1 MKAFKWFWGFL
12 KKYCGLLIVGLLMAT
27 AIAVLAIVN
36 PYISGLIVDDV
47 IQGGAFE
54 ALPRLI
60 LILLAVTLIR
70 GILRFAYQVIFE
82 TCSQGVLYDMRDS
95 FYRKLLMEDFAFFNR
110 KKTGDLMSRQT
121 GDMDAIRHFTAYII
135 YAVYENMLMFVFA
148 LCMIFTV
155 NVKLAL
161 CMLLVLPF
169 TALTTIRQSKAVSP
183 TFSRIRN
190 CFSSLNSFVQENVS
204 GNRVVKAFAKE
215 DFEIEKFNKE
225 NNAYLQA
232 QLDSSRVWMKYLPVF
247 EVLSYLLNVILML
260 YGGYMVIQEELT
272 LGNLVTVNGYLWML
286 NVPLRMAG
294 WWVNDIHRFLT
305 SVEKIYDTYM
315 EEPQIKMP
323 PAPVARKHLEG
334 DVEFRN
340 VSYQADGERIV
351 SDISFTVRKGQTV
364 GILGS
369 TGAGKSTI
377 MNLLCRFVDAGTGQV
392 LIDGINVKDLNLHR
406 LRDNIGMAMQDIFLF
421 SDTIEGNIAY
431 GRPDC
436 SFEDI
441 HEAAVMADANHF
453 IKQMPDGYDTIV
465 GERGMGLSG
474 GQKQRISL
482 ARALL
487 KKPSILILDDTTSA
501 VDMETESY
509 IQRQLKR
516 LDGQCTIFV
525 IAYRISSIKDADL
538 ILVMDNGRII
548 ERGTHKELLAQEGYY
563 ANAFRHQYG
572 ELPSEKEMREAGL
585 FTTAATPPQTA
596 PYTAA
601 TAAI

>member
-392 LIDGINVKDLNLHR
+392 LIDGINVKDLNLHE

-572 ELPSEKEMREAGL
+572 ELPSEEEMREAGL
-585 FTTAATPPQTA
+585 LTTAATPPQTA